1 MQLKDIVVSG
11 QNVRE
16 TADEGEEFE
25 NLKAS
30 IKKDSLIHKIVLR
43 PAPLITQKDKYEVVA
58 GGRRFRA
65 LCAIHPSDYELKD
78 TDFVVYPDMD
88 DDQALLWSIEENTQ
102 RLAFSPLELN
112 RAGLAL
118 NRKGLKDKDVA
129 QKLNISQ
136 NRLKRILGLSADFNK
151 MPDSVKE
158 ELAKRPD
165 EAKFND
171 QHWQAIS
178 SKLDD
183 KAVIKDVVDYV
194 IEKEVPPREIPSII
208 KMVETNRRA
217 EEGTPGQPGK
227 KDYVADRDEGPG
239 EGGPIEYSHK
249 GELTLEQRGE
259 KMVFR
264 VSGKG
269 EDEEIPM
276 DQYLNYLK
284 NPMKFKCYVTFK
296 MKVKPIT

>member
-1 MQLKDIVVSG
+1 MQLKDIVVSK

-30 IKKDSLIHKIVLR
+30 IKKDSLIHNIVLR
-43 PAPLITQKDKYEVVA
+43 KQKDKYEVVA

-65 LCAIHPSDYELKD
+65 LCAINSADYELKD
-78 TDFVVYPDMD
+78 SDFVLYPDMD

-118 NRKGLKDKDVA
+118 NQKGLRDKEVA

-151 MPDSVKE
+151 MPDNVKE

-171 QHWQAIS
+171 QHWQAVS
-178 SKLDD
+178 RLDD
-183 KAVIKDVVDYV
+183 KAAIKDVVDYV
-194 IEKEVPPREIPSII
+194 IEKEVPPSGVPSII
-208 KMVETNRRA
+208 KMVETNRKA
-217 EEGTPGQPGK
+217 EEGTSDQSGK
-227 KDYVADRDEGPG
+227 KDYVADRDDGESG

-249 GELTLEQRGE
+249 GELTLEQQGE

-269 EDEEIPM
+269 EDEEIPV

-284 NPMKFKCYVTFK
+284 HPTKFKCYVTFR
-296 MKVKPIT
+296 MKVKPID